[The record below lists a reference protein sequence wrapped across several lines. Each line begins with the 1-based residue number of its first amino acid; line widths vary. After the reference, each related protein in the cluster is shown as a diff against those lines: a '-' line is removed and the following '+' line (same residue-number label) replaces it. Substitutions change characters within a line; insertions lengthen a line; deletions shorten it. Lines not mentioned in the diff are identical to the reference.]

1 MGWLLEFGFDLTYK
15 AANVRLFSLS
25 FQLEGFIINKSYAL

>member
-15 AANVRLFSLS
+15 AANVRLFSLP
-25 FQLEGFIINKSYAL
+25 FQLEGFILIKSYAL